1 MKYTGTKKVR
11 EHNGQQFIDD
21 FRRCRGTIVCYVM
34 ATGDYFAVL
43 RMDVWQ
49 KALQG
54 KVHYMILNEVYK
66 VKRDTIVI
74 V

>member
-1 MKYTGTKKVR
+1 MKYTGVKKVR

-21 FRRCRGTIVCYVM
+21 FRRCRGSIVCYVP
-34 ATGDYFAVL
+34 ATSQFFAVL
-43 RMDVWQ
+43 RMDVWR

-54 KVHYMILNEVYK
+54 KVHYMISQEVYK

-74 V
+74 L